1 MVRSK
6 LTNRQWKLIEPL
18 LPGKPSDPGR
28 SGRDNRRSLEGMLW
42 IIRTGAP
49 WRDLPLAFGKWGT
62 VYQRFRRWENAGVF
76 ERVFKV
82 TRGRLCLSSVQ
93 VDGTNVKT
101 HQHAAGAPKEEAH
114 PTTPNACR
122 LSGEAEVG

>member
-6 LTNRQWKLIEPL
+6 LTNKQWKLIEPL

-28 SGRDNRRSLEGMLW
+28 SGKDNRLSLEGMLW

-49 WRDLPLAFGKWGT
+49 WRDLHPAFGKWGT
-62 VYQRFRRWENAGVF
+62 VYQRFRRWEAAGVF
-76 ERVFKV
+76 DRVLQATK
-82 TRGRLCLSSVQ
+82 GRLSLRSVQ
-93 VDGTNVKT
+93 VDGTIVKA

-122 LSGEAEVG
+122 L